1 MFKTKDFTY
10 HNLKAVNNKKHF
22 VSLKGN
28 KDSSVQDEQI
38 SLTEMVFLTLWSIES
53 QPNPQFL
60 GHLKYLN
67 FVTVIASIKVGLSHL
82 RKFLPN

>member
-53 QPNPQFL
+53 QPNAQFL

-67 FVTVIASIKVGLSHL
+67 FVTVIASIKVGLSRL